1 MESFSSICSNFLAV
15 SSIALLIF
23 HSKNSE
29 LGSSLAASLLS
40 ALAIALSVALAFSS
54 FFSLA
59 HHFIYSLVCLL
70 YGTHLVAIKELRSV
84 NLDCI
89 NSFFSFS

>member
-1 MESFSSICSNFLAV
+1 MFQ
-15 SSIALLIF
+15 
-23 HSKNSE
+23 SKNSE
-29 LGSSLAASLLS
+29 LGSSLFDNFVS
-40 ALAIALSVALAFSS
+40 ALLIALSVALAFRA

-89 NSFFSFS
+89 NSFFKAS